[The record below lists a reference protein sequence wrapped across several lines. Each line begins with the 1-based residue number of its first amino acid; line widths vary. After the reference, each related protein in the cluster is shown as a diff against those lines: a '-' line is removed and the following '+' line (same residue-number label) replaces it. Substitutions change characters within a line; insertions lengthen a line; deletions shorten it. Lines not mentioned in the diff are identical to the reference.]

1 MRPPLLPAFC
11 AVLALPL
18 SARAAGPPA
27 PPPAPADS
35 VVKVTA
41 TLRYPNPFRPWAP
54 SKSAEVAGAGVVI
67 GGNKVLTNA
76 HLVRYATEVHVQA
89 GPGADKVE
97 ATVESIGPDV
107 DLAVLRVGDRTFF
120 STRRP
125 IRRAARLPRARDPV
139 EVYGFPIGG
148 GEMSVTR
155 GTISRLGYRPFY
167 EGHIGLV
174 LQVSAAINP
183 GNSGGPA
190 VVNGQMVGLVVSRL
204 QDAQNIGYV
213 IPNEEIDLFL
223 EDVKTGRYKGKPND
237 ATQTQYQ
244 RLENESLRALLKLDK
259 KTRGILAIPPRTPEA
274 GNPFEEFD
282 VITRIGDYDIDNGG
296 MVRLENGLR
305 MPFLGLIPR
314 LAGNLRGPR
323 SSVSLTVIRAGKRLK
338 LALPVTTTA
347 SRVIPRL
354 RCGEHPS
361 YFIHGPLV
369 FSPARS
375 EYLDT
380 YLEINPSHRSPLLLR
395 RDDCPR
401 FAGEELVVVT
411 APMFDH
417 KVSRGYASPA
427 GQVLEQL
434 NRTKV
439 KNLRHLVELLRDS
452 KDEFLTFRF
461 EDGGEVLVFRR
472 TEMARATEE
481 ILEDAGIAPGRRGS
495 RDMLEVWN
503 RGATPKAERQ
513 RAKDRDR

>member
-1 MRPPLLPAFC
+1 MRTRLLLGFC

-18 SARAAGPPA
+18 TASAAAPPA
-27 PPPAPADS
+27 PPTPADS
-35 VVKVTA
+35 VVMVTA

-54 SKSAEVAGAGVVI
+54 SKSTEVAGTGVVI
-67 GGNKVLTNA
+67 GGNRILTNS

-89 GPGADKVE
+89 GSGADKFE
-97 ATVESIGPDV
+97 ATVESIGPDI
-107 DLAVLRVGDRTFF
+107 DLAVLRVSDRTFF

-139 EVYGFPIGG
+139 EVYGFPFGG

-155 GTISRLGYRPFY
+155 GTISRLGYSPFY

-174 LQVSAAINP
+174 LQVSAAINK

-190 VVNGQMVGLVVSRL
+190 VVNGQMVGLVFSRL
-204 QDAQNIGYV
+204 PDAQNIGYV

-244 RLENESLRALLKLDK
+244 RLENESLRALLRIDK

-282 VITRIGDYDIDNGG
+282 VITRIGDYDIDNRG
-296 MVRLENGLR
+296 MVQLENGLR
-305 MPFLGLIPR
+305 MPFMGMVPR
-314 LAGNLRGPR
+314 LARNNAVG
-323 SSVSLTVIRAGKRLK
+323 LTVIRKGQRLN
-338 LALPVTTTA
+338 LSLPVTTSD

-354 RCGEHPS
+354 RSGEHPA

-369 FSPARS
+369 FSGARA
-375 EYLDT
+375 EYIDS
-380 YLEINPSHRSPLLLR
+380 YLEANPSSQSPLLLHR
-395 RDDCPR
+395 YDRPR
-401 FAGEELVVVT
+401 FPGEELVVVT
-411 APMFDH
+411 VPMFEH
-417 KVSRGYASPA
+417 KIARGYSDPA
-427 GQVLEQL
+427 GQVLL
-434 NRTKV
+434 DVNDTKV

-452 KDEFLTFRF
+452 KDEFLKFRF

-481 ILEDAGIAPGRRGS
+481 ILDDAGIAPGRRGS
-495 RDMLEVWN
+495 RDMVEVWN
-503 RGATPKAERQ
+503 RGTTPKAERQ
-513 RAKDRDR
+513 RAKDR